1 MSIFESII
9 LGIVQGLTEF
19 LPVSSSGHLALLQH
33 FFNINGEKVLLFSVM
48 LHMGTLVSLIVVYYK
63 TLWELILELF
73 ATIGDLV
80 KGRGLNM
87 DKNETRKL
95 GIMIVVATVPT
106 ALIGLLF
113 NDFLE
118 SLYTSI
124 MIIGFAL
131 IVTSFILLFAEKAQ
145 DKSLNKGVKEMK
157 LKDAIFV
164 GICQGIA
171 IIPGISRSGAT
182 ISGSLF
188 FGLKRETAI
197 KFAFLI
203 SFPTILGAGI
213 LEIPKALAAGTA
225 GEDVGVMLIGMA
237 FAAVFGIGAIKTM
250 IKIVTDKKLYMF
262 SIYTGIVGLAVVI
275 YSMMQGR
282 IG

>member
-1 MSIFESII
+1 MTLIESII

-33 FFNINGEKVLLFSVM
+33 FFNIDGEKVLLFSVM
-48 LHMGTLVSLIVVYYK
+48 LHMGTLFSLIVVYYK
-63 TLWELILELF
+63 TLWDLILELF
-73 ATIGDLV
+73 ATIADLV
-80 KGRGLNM
+80 KGRGLQM

-95 GIMIVVATVPT
+95 GIMIVVATIPT

-113 NDFLE
+113 NDFFE

-124 MIIGFAL
+124 MVIGFAL
-131 IVTSFILLFAEKAQ
+131 IVTGAILIFAEKVREQ
-145 DKSLNKGVKEMK
+145 NLNKSLKEMK

-171 IIPGISRSGAT
+171 IVPGISRSGAT
-182 ISGSLF
+182 ISGSLVR
-188 FGLKRETAI
+188 GLKRETAI

-213 LEIPKALAAGTA
+213 LEIPKALAAGTG
-225 GEDVGVMLIGMA
+225 GEDMGVMLVGMA
-237 FAAVFGIGAIKTM
+237 FAAAFGIAAIKSM

-262 SIYTGIVGLAVVI
+262 SVYTGIVGLAVVV
-275 YSMMQGR
+275 YSFVGM
-282 IG
+282 

>member
-1 MSIFESII
+1 MTLIESII

-33 FFNINGEKVLLFSVM
+33 FFDIDGDKVLLFSVM

-63 TLWELILELF
+63 TLWDLILELF
-73 ATIGDLV
+73 ATIKDLFTG
-80 KGRGLNM
+80 KGLNM
-87 DKNETRKL
+87 EDNETRKL
-95 GIMIVVATVPT
+95 GVMIVVATIPT
-106 ALIGLLF
+106 AIIGLLF
-113 NDFLE
+113 NDFFE

-124 MIIGFAL
+124 MVIGLAL
-131 IVTSFILLFAEKAQ
+131 IGTSAILLFAEKAQ
-145 DKSLNKGVKEMK
+145 EKKHNRGIKEMK
-157 LKDAIFV
+157 LLDGIFV

-182 ISGSLF
+182 ISGSLVR
-188 FGLKRETAI
+188 GLKRETAI

-225 GEDVGVMLIGMA
+225 GEDMGVMLMGMA
-237 FAAVFGIGAIKTM
+237 FAAVFGVAAIKTM

-262 SIYTGIVGLAVVI
+262 SVYTGIVGLAVAI
-275 YSMMQGR
+275 YGFLSM
-282 IG
+282 